1 MISYLLVLL
10 AAFGVLS
17 YAAENGSGDDAYGIF
32 EMVKNAFEM
41 LGFTSKAF
49 YEKLTFECIKGL
61 INTLIFVMCILFSMT
76 VGNIRGFDKFGMLG
90 IIFYVVAFVGISQGI
105 AAGLQ
110 KLCDISLIIPYDDSI
125 RFMINPDL
133 EELDKL
139 YLQNYYVCK
148 FTGLYFRM
156 LLSVPMFLLTV
167 LLNEKKINLK

>member
-1 MISYLLVLL
+1 
-10 AAFGVLS
+10 
-17 YAAENGSGDDAYGIF
+17 
-32 EMVKNAFEM
+32 M